1 MVTTA
6 PPAGQQWLIE
16 SDEQQAVVVEVG
28 GGIRTYQYRGRDYLD
43 GYAADEIAPYT
54 AGQILAPWPNRLRD
68 GQYTFDGSELT
79 LPLNEPDQHNAIHGL
94 VRWLPWQPDHSGPD
108 QIGLSCR
115 LAAQP
120 GYPWTLDLTTE
131 WTLGADGLTATHTAT
146 NLS

>member
-1 MVTTA
+1 MRPTRS
-6 PPAGQQWLIE
+6 P
-16 SDEQQAVVVEVG
+16 
-28 GGIRTYQYRGRDYLD
+28 RTPRDRFWRP
-43 GYAADEIAPYT
+43 GPT
-54 AGQILAPWPNRLRD
+54 
-68 GQYTFDGSELT
+68 GSAMAST
-79 LPLNEPDQHNAIHGL
+79 RSTGPLNEPDQHNAIHGL

-146 NLS
+146 NLSDTPCPFG